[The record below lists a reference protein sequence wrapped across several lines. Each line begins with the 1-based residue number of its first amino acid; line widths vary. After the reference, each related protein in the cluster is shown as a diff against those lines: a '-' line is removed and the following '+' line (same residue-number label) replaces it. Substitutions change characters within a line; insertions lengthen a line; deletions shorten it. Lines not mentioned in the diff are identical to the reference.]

1 MSYLGYVIALV
12 LAVLL
17 AAGASYLVDQQF
29 PVGRSIYLFILAF
42 VGLFAGSRLFG
53 AFGTQVHYLSFIGPS
68 TGGFYWITGLIGGV
82 VLVGA
87 ALLTMQRQAAG
98 MPTDMESEGIHDPKI
113 AHLLFADA
121 RSAPVWF
128 GIRLY
133 IGYEWL
139 AAGFAKM
146 TGAEKGFM
154 GGGTGLE
161 GYWKSVTAVPATGK
175 SAITYGWWRDFL
187 TFMLNHHAYTWFAP
201 LISIGEFLVGLGL
214 IVGCLVGFA
223 AFFGAVMNF
232 SYMLAGSASTNP
244 VLFALAIA
252 LILGWKVAGYW
263 GFDRVLLPVLGAPW
277 SPGKAFSHAGTP
289 AHRGTPSPA

>member
-1 MSYLGYVIALV
+1 MGAAGYIIALILAVV
-12 LAVLL
+12 LAG
-17 AAGASYLVDQQF
+17 GASYLADQKF

-42 VGLFAGSRLFG
+42 IGLFAGSRLFG
-53 AFGTQVHYLSFIGPS
+53 EFGTSHYLSFSGPA
-68 TGGFYWITGLIGGV
+68 TDGFYWITGLIGGIL
-82 VLVGA
+82 LVGA
-87 ALLTMQRQAAG
+87 ATLTMRHQAAG
-98 MPTDMESEGIHDPKI
+98 MPTDMESIGIRDPKI

-121 RSAPVWF
+121 RSAPIWF

-139 AAGFAKM
+139 SAGYDKI
-146 TGAEKGFM
+146 TGVEKGFM
-154 GGGTGLE
+154 SGGTGLA
-161 GYWKSVTAVPATGK
+161 GYWKSVTAIPTTGRP
-175 SAITYGWWRDFL
+175 SITYGWWRDVL
-187 TFMLNHHAYTWFAP
+187 TYMYNHHWYTWFAP

-244 VLFALAIA
+244 VLFALAVA

-277 SPGKAFSHAGTP
+277 SPGKAFSREAP
-289 AHRGTPSPA
+289 AVRTGTPSRA